1 MVAFNDGDFKIWDS
15 GLEFPTLDV
24 LLNPKGLDTDV
35 LITSYELDGHCN
47 LGLVPGCKKSP
58 IRLTHAVVVEG
69 SSEPRLPKLFGVLA
83 QFFLADPRKWRGR
96 RLEEVYDLHPRRSA
110 DIIYFDGVELF

>member
-58 IRLTHAVVVEG
+58 IPAVTHNYITYYSVCKAITRHKDRIQGEEITSRTCG
-69 SSEPRLPKLFGVLA
+69 SS
-83 QFFLADPRKWRGR
+83 
-96 RLEEVYDLHPRRSA
+96 
-110 DIIYFDGVELF
+110 